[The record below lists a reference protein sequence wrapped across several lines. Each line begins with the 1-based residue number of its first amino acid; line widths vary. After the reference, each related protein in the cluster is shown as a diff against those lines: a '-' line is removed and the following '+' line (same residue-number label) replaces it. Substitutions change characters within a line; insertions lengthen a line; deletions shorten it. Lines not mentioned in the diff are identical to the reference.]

1 MSAYLDVQE
10 VYLHFFL
17 FTGTKKRPTEVLFG
31 LPNHPRVS
39 CVSQNCNKDLGAVQ
53 NGLNR
58 EL

>member
-1 MSAYLDVQE
+1 MSACLDFQE

-17 FTGTKKRPTEVLFG
+17 FAKKRPTEVLFG

>member
-1 MSAYLDVQE
+1 MSAYLDFQE
-10 VYLHFFL
+10 IYLHFFL
-17 FTGTKKRPTEVLFG
+17 FAKKRPTEVLFG

>member
-10 VYLHFFL
+10 VYIHFFL
-17 FTGTKKRPTEVLFG
+17 FAKKRPTEVLFG

-39 CVSQNCNKDLGAVQ
+39 CVSQNCNKDLEAIQ
-53 NGLNR
+53 NGLNK

>member
-17 FTGTKKRPTEVLFG
+17 FTKKRPTEVLFG

>member
-10 VYLHFFL
+10 VYIHFFL
-17 FTGTKKRPTEVLFG
+17 FAKKRPTEVLFG

-39 CVSQNCNKDLGAVQ
+39 CVSQNCNKDLEAVQ
-53 NGLNR
+53 SGLNR